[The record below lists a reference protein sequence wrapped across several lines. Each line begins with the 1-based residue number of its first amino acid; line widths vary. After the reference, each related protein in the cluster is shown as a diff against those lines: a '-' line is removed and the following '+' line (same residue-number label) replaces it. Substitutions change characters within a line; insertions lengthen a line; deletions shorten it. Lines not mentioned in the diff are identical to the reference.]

1 MLPLIMAAPKDI
13 EKGTVIVVGIPPES
27 ETSDKK
33 K

>member
-1 MLPLIMAAPKDI
+1 MLPLVMAAPKNI

>member
-1 MLPLIMAAPKDI
+1 MLPLIMAAPRDV
-13 EKGTVIVVGIPPES
+13 EKGTAIVVGIPPES

>member
-1 MLPLIMAAPKDI
+1 MLPLIMAAPKDT